1 MYAETLFARINPTL
15 APMDHRKRRPMK
27 RSVSLIRSVENS
39 STRHVKFTLS
49 TCTCH
54 LRVRQWDRSF
64 HSNQTDTQEVG
75 QTNRDNRGSWPKVLI
90 AEDDESHVLALT
102 LGLEREGFA
111 VSSTGDGK
119 EVVASVEAIDPDIIL
134 LDVMLPGLSGLD
146 ICRQLRSSGVQTPI
160 IMLSAR
166 NEEVDI
172 VVGIEVGADDYVAK
186 PYRIRE
192 LVARI
197 NAVRRRRVVPTRTD
211 PTPMMPPLDA
221 SPDVLRIGEVRLD
234 SARHEVHV
242 RDSKIDIP
250 LREFQLLR
258 ELMENAGRVVTREA
272 LIDNV
277 WGYEYNGD
285 IRIIATLIGRLR
297 AKIEPDPNN
306 PQHIA
311 TIRGVGYRF
320 NDRY

>member
-1 MYAETLFARINPTL
+1 M
-15 APMDHRKRRPMK
+15 
-27 RSVSLIRSVENS
+27 
-39 STRHVKFTLS
+39 
-49 TCTCH
+49 
-54 LRVRQWDRSF
+54 
-64 HSNQTDTQEVG
+64 G
-75 QTNRDNRGSWPKVLI
+75 QTNQHSRGSWPKILV

-111 VSSTGDGK
+111 VSALSDGRD
-119 EVVASVEAIDPDIIL
+119 VVKAVGAIDPDIIL
-134 LDVMLPGLSGLD
+134 LDVMLPGLSGID
-146 ICRQLRSSGVQTPI
+146 ICRQLRASGVETPI

-197 NAVRRRRVVPTRTD
+197 NAVRRRRTTPARTEVARAIGH
-211 PTPMMPPLDA
+211 LA
-221 SPDVLRIGEVRLD
+221 SASDVLCVGAVRLD
-234 SARHEVHV
+234 SARHEVYV
-242 RDSKIDIP
+242 RDVKIDMP

-258 ELMENAGRVVTREA
+258 ALMEHAGHVVTRET
-272 LIDNV
+272 LIDSV
-277 WGYEYNGD
+277 WGFEYDGD
-285 IRIIATLIGRLR
+285 TRIIATLVGRLR
-297 AKIEPDPNN
+297 SKIEDDPDD
-306 PQHIA
+306 PQHIV